1 MMESAEQRP
10 HFTHT
15 VIHLLVSNSPNIDWH
30 SRPGSSRWAGGES
43 GTNVLPARQTNNIR
57 RGKQSHGRND
67 VPGKGGKRMARR
79 PRNRSAVHISTGSYV
94 CEKA

>member
-15 VIHLLVSNSPNIDWH
+15 
-30 SRPGSSRWAGGES
+30 
-43 GTNVLPARQTNNIR
+43 
-57 RGKQSHGRND
+57 
-67 VPGKGGKRMARR
+67 GKGGKRMARR